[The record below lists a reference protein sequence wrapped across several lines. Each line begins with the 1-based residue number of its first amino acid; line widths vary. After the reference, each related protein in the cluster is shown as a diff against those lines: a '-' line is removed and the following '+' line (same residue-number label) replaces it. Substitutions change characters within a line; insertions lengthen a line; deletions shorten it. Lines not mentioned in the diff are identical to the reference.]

1 MRALALSFLFLTIA
15 QGALFSF
22 DFKPNVAQSIPNPL
36 GSAISLK
43 CIIKS
48 TDASDVLFGHVLS
61 GTANVNGQTVPS
73 AGISFTVKNADVMT
87 LQSSASSEISIT
99 NKGTSLVHA
108 DCDFAEMIESVKA
121 SNSFL
126 SFDFHP
132 NVAQSIPNP
141 LGWSINLKCH
151 IVSSDASDVM
161 VGKMLAGTGS
171 VNGKTV
177 PSAGVTF
184 TVHNGDVISI
194 SGSASSTVSITNQGS
209 TKVHADCD
217 LALSEPAPSLMSFDF
232 KASNSFLSFDFHPN
246 VAQSIPNPLGW
257 SINLKCHIVSSDAS
271 DVMVGKMLAG
281 TGSVNGKTVPSA
293 GVTFT
298 VHNGDVISIS
308 GSASSTVSI
317 TNQGS
322 TKVHADCDLAL
333 SEPAPNSLMSF
344 DFQPNTAK
352 SIPNPL
358 GSDIT
363 LKCTITANDAS
374 DVLTGKMISGTGSV
388 NGQTIPSTGASFT
401 VHNGDVL
408 TIVSSGSGELSLTN
422 QGASTVHADCDLAA
436 TTLGSSNS
444 FLSFDFQPSTAKS
457 IPNPIGVDL
466 TLKCTLTSTDATD
479 TLVGKMVSG
488 TGSVNGHNIPAT
500 GLSFTIKN
508 GDVVT
513 IESTAGSELSILN
526 KGAKNVHADCNL
538 AQSLESSIESDQKNS
553 SEKHHRKHHR
563 REHEEGIEREMRKVV
578 YRFRKWR
585 KSD

>member
-217 LALSEPAPSLMSFDF
+217 LALSEPAP
-232 KASNSFLSFDFHPN
+232 
-246 VAQSIPNPLGW
+246 
-257 SINLKCHIVSSDAS
+257 
-271 DVMVGKMLAG
+271 
-281 TGSVNGKTVPSA
+281 
-293 GVTFT
+293 
-298 VHNGDVISIS
+298 
-308 GSASSTVSI
+308 
-317 TNQGS
+317 
-322 TKVHADCDLAL
+322 
-333 SEPAPNSLMSF
+333 NSLMSF

-408 TIVSSGSGELSLTN
+408 TIVSSGS
-422 QGASTVHADCDLAA
+422 
-436 TTLGSSNS
+436 
-444 FLSFDFQPSTAKS
+444 
-457 IPNPIGVDL
+457 
-466 TLKCTLTSTDATD
+466 
-479 TLVGKMVSG
+479 
-488 TGSVNGHNIPAT
+488 
-500 GLSFTIKN
+500 
-508 GDVVT
+508 
-513 IESTAGSELSILN
+513 
-526 KGAKNVHADCNL
+526 
-538 AQSLESSIESDQKNS
+538 
-553 SEKHHRKHHR
+553 
-563 REHEEGIEREMRKVV
+563 
-578 YRFRKWR
+578 
-585 KSD
+585 